1 MIRNILFSLLLGSS
15 LLFPLSLTQV
25 QHPSSKELGC
35 IKGIGVKKFQN
46 IINYE
51 KKNKVESIDD
61 LLNIRGIGKV
71 ILNNIKENKIK
82 KACLNPKKQKP
93 KVKKNQRKKKEI
105 GAE

>member
-46 IINYE
+46 IVNYE
-51 KKNKVESIDD
+51 KRNKVESIDD
-61 LLNIRGIGKV
+61 LLHIRGIGKV
-71 ILNNIKENKIK
+71 VLNNIKENKIK
-82 KACLNPKKQKP
+82 KACLNPKKENP
-93 KVKKNQRKKKEI
+93 KENNKRQKKKI
-105 GAE
+105 TAE